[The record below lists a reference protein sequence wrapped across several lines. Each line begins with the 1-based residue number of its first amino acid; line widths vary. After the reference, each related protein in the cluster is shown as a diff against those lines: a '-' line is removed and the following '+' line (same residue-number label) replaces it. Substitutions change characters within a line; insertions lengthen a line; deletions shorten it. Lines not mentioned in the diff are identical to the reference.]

1 MKSFYLTG
9 LIACLL
15 FLSASVSAQ
24 TAQSSSS
31 SSPKWYVE
39 LPALNTTT
47 YAELHQSLQNHARYE
62 IREACVPAH
71 VLVIGL
77 KGNLTAGANE
87 WQSIRNLLITKGFQQ
102 VNEMTNG
109 GPETFMQRCRNARTG
124 Q

>member
-1 MKSFYLTG
+1 MKSFFLTG
-9 LIACLL
+9 LIASLF
-15 FLSASVSAQ
+15 FLSGHVTAQTTQSNASV
-24 TAQSSSS
+24 
-31 SSPKWYVE
+31 SPKWYIE
-39 LPALNTTT
+39 LPELNTTT

-87 WQSIRNLLITKGFQQ
+87 WQSIRTLLVTKGFQE
-102 VNEMTNG
+102 VSEMTNG
-109 GPETFMQRCRNARTG
+109 GPQTFMQRCRSARTG